1 MATIRIADSPRT
13 KDEFPRPQIQDV
25 ATSSMGD
32 RLKRVDT
39 HDNIYNIRS
48 RPEAPSLDKRK
59 NRLVRTDNE
68 DDDSGLRKPGDFKQK
83 QVKYQPT
90 PWLN

>member
-1 MATIRIADSPRT
+1 MATIRIADSPCT
-13 KDEFPRPQIQDV
+13 KDEFPRSQIQD
-25 ATSSMGD
+25 ALSSSIGD

-48 RPEAPSLDKRK
+48 RSEAPSLDKRK
-59 NRLVRTDNE
+59 NRLNRTDE

-83 QVKYQPT
+83 QVQYHLA